1 MAKSL
6 KSAIR
11 SKGTLDR
18 QMGSQLFD
26 ATSSL
31 MASDLSTKEFE
42 FKQKERDT
50 FYNTLY
56 SGLEL
61 SDTISQSFQDK
72 AKLQGDIKSFE
83 DSLPR
88 DPESPS
94 GKKLGLRKEKKTSL
108 MDVFKREG
116 KISDFLY
123 GQDEYFVG
131 EKSYGS
137 KYDVA
142 ARGKQIKAL
151 DAADE
156 LLNKLSGDK
165 YTSKSPTKLGDFN
178 TQLNFDHSKYNA
190 LNLNQNNQSIETS
203 PYAPESYRLSD
214 EHMET
219 MGMNIP
225 DPD

>member
-72 AKLQGDIKSFE
+72 KELQSNIKSFE

-94 GKKLGLRKEKKTSL
+94 GKKLGLRKEEKTSL

-165 YTSKSPTKLGDFN
+165 YISKSPTKLGDFN
-178 TQLNFDHSKYNA
+178 TQLNFDYSKFNKNSNNDV
-190 LNLNQNNQSIETS
+190 NLNFEMPFDYSASGSTQDLRGQE
-203 PYAPESYRLSD
+203 EKL
-214 EHMET
+214 
-219 MGMNIP
+219 GFG
-225 DPD
+225 

>member
-31 MASDLSTKEFE
+31 MASDLSAKEFE
-42 FKQKERDT
+42 FEQ
-50 FYNTLY
+50 
-56 SGLEL
+56 
-61 SDTISQSFQDK
+61 ISQSFQDK
-72 AKLQGDIKSFE
+72 KELQSNIKSFE

-94 GKKLGLRKEKKTSL
+94 GKKLGLRKEEKTSL

-165 YTSKSPTKLGDFN
+165 YISKSPTKLGDFN
-178 TQLNFDHSKYNA
+178 TQLNFDLSKYNKNSNNDV
-190 LNLNQNNQSIETS
+190 NLNFEMPFDYSASGSTQDLRGQKEK
-203 PYAPESYRLSD
+203 L
-214 EHMET
+214 
-219 MGMNIP
+219 GFG
-225 DPD
+225 